1 MLKYLF
7 ILFISSTLYA
17 NTYYRMGEDA
27 PIARI
32 KWNFIAQTLRVFDN
46 DGNVPNGLTQDFKE
60 IF

>member
-1 MLKYLF
+1 
-7 ILFISSTLYA
+7 
-17 NTYYRMGEDA
+17 MGEDA